1 MHPCGKESVKS
12 GVPQSSHKRPFSEVF
27 MLASRLFC
35 RSVARYQ
42 QIAVV
47 SFAENGRFIG
57 HAKNGIFGFPVPITM
72 KNQVLLN
79 QLPLV

>member
-1 MHPCGKESVKS
+1 
-12 GVPQSSHKRPFSEVF
+12 
-27 MLASRLFC
+27 MLVSCLFC
-35 RSVARYQ
+35 RSVATYQ
-42 QIAVV
+42 HIAVV